1 MLNMIKA
8 DRAVRSGRRAEVFEI
23 CLVVL
28 VELRAEPRIKT
39 ADVRH
44 ILHDLHADGAAE
56 KLRFGLLR
64 RFDLNDPGGLAALVR
79 QQAEVRHI
87 ADHRS
92 HHVDDAG
99 VAVAARAEHAVGV
112 NNGGGLRPGEDL
124 ALFGNV
130 ADFVKVAGAGE
141 VLFVLHAHA
150 AELLFV
156 ARLELIHELLEHKIL
171 QHVRGDVRIE
181 RKRVRGELLLEFRA
195 GGKKLV
201 VKIVHRLHR
210 VDAEADDRVA
220 VLARDRHELFRAECI
235 AVHDKR
241 FHHLGKHFALFTVQ
255 DCLLFRGQIHM
266 LTLLNMCFSQHIA
279 IITPFIRK
287 SIPPRHFVRE
297 ERQAARKRA
306 KYRAP
311 AQC

>member
-1 MLNMIKA
+1 MLDMVKA
-8 DRAVRSGRRAEVFEI
+8 DRAVRGGRRAEVLEI
-23 CLVVL
+23 RLVVL

-39 ADVRH
+39 ADVGH

-87 ADHRS
+87 AEHRS

-141 VLFVLHAHA
+141 VLLVLHAHA

-156 ARLELIHELLEHKIL
+156 ARLELIHELLEHEIL
-171 QHVRGDVRIE
+171 Q
-181 RKRVRGELLLEFRA
+181 
-195 GGKKLV
+195 
-201 VKIVHRLHR
+201 KI
-210 VDAEADDRVA
+210 
-220 VLARDRHELFRAECI
+220 
-235 AVHDKR
+235 
-241 FHHLGKHFALFTVQ
+241 
-255 DCLLFRGQIHM
+255 
-266 LTLLNMCFSQHIA
+266 
-279 IITPFIRK
+279 
-287 SIPPRHFVRE
+287 
-297 ERQAARKRA
+297 
-306 KYRAP
+306 
-311 AQC
+311 